1 MMKRR
6 NFLQLM
12 VGAGLTTS
20 LPSWLNQ
27 ARAESSDIEAYGGD
41 FYILIDAEGGWDVT
55 SLCDPKQ
62 DPVINHWALVDS
74 VKEIIGSPIAY
85 APFAHN
91 ERFFNQHVND
101 MLVVNGIDAQTNAHQ
116 AGRRHNW
123 SGRLAEGY
131 PSFAALVAAIKAP
144 ELPLAYISNGGYNQT
159 ADLLTYTLMQD
170 PSALNKLVYQDRF
183 LDYDPSDFDA
193 ARYYHRKNTRDL
205 IAQQQAL
212 RLQRLQAKQGL
223 AKRLEKSINQFASA
237 KNGQPLLDRL
247 AENIPTTLVDY
258 FDDDGEWNPLLRQAQ
273 IALTAYKSGLCVSC
287 DLLCSGFDTHANHD
301 DDQAKSLR
309 RLQNGIEFLWAEAE
323 RQGIADKVKVLIS
336 SDFSRTPVYNDGN
349 GKDHWPIGS
358 AIFMQKNATWGNR
371 VVGKTNATHQ
381 ALKIN
386 PISLQQDNA
395 GIIIQPKDI
404 QQGMRVLAGIDQ
416 HPLSLQFP
424 LQAEGIDFFNNSI
437 STG

>member
-20 LPSWLNQ
+20 MPSLLNQ
-27 ARAESSDIEAYGGD
+27 AQAATTDIEPYSGD
-41 FYILIDAEGGWDVT
+41 FYVLIDAEGGWDVT

-62 DPVINHWALVDS
+62 SSSINNWALTDTTKS
-74 VKEIIGSPIAY
+74 ISGSPIEY

-91 ERFFNQHVND
+91 DRFFNKHFND

-144 ELPLAYISNGGYNQT
+144 QLPLAYISNGSYNHT
-159 ADLLTYTLMQD
+159 AELLTYTLMQD
-170 PSALNKLVYQDRF
+170 PGALNKLVHQDRF
-183 LDYDPSDFDA
+183 LDYDPASDDLAQYF
-193 ARYYHRKNTRDL
+193 HRKNTREL
-205 IAQQQAL
+205 IAEQQAL
-212 RLQRLQAKQGL
+212 RLERLKAKQGL
-223 AKRLEKSINQFASA
+223 ASRLEKSISQFSNA

-247 AENIPTTLVDY
+247 ADNIPPTLVDY
-258 FDDDGEWNPLLRQAQ
+258 FDSDGEWNPLLRQAQ
-273 IALTAYKSGLCVSC
+273 IALAAYKSGLCVSC
-287 DLLCSGFDTHANHD
+287 DLLSWGFDTHSNHD
-301 DDQAKSLR
+301 TDHATSIR

-323 RQGIADKVKVLIS
+323 RQGIANKVKVLIS
-336 SDFSRTPVYNDGN
+336 SDFGRTPEYNDGS

-358 AIFMQKNATWGNR
+358 AIFMQKNAAWGNR
-371 VVGKTNATHQ
+371 VVGKTNANHE

-386 PISLQQDNA
+386 PTSLQQDDS

-416 HPLSLQFP
+416 HPLSLKFP
-424 LQAEGIDFFNNSI
+424 LEAQTLDLFNA
-437 STG
+437 STSTA